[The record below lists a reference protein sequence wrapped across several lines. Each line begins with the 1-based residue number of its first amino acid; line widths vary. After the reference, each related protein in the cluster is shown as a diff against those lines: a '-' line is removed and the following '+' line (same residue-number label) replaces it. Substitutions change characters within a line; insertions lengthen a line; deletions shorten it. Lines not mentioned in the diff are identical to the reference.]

1 MSTKTYRG
9 TAIRVKNCHSL
20 QEKFPSYRSNMPSFV
35 VMLDSD
41 TYGFWE
47 ILVICAERG
56 TILKMLGYQ
65 GSFNS
70 LSDVPGQFITRIA

>member
-1 MSTKTYRG
+1 
-9 TAIRVKNCHSL
+9 
-20 QEKFPSYRSNMPSFV
+20 MPSFV